1 MIMEF
6 GTMESIRVR
15 QHVGQDGILH
25 LNIPVGLVERE
36 VEVMVIYQPVL
47 SYAVVEEKALTP
59 VSKSLE
65 SLYGICADDFIV
77 IDDLGI
83 SESLDDELVGAFD

>member
-1 MIMEF
+1 MK
-6 GTMESIRVR
+6 SIKAR

-47 SYAVVEEKALTP
+47 SYAVIEEKALAP
-59 VSKSLE
+59 VCKSLE
-65 SLYGICADDFIV
+65 SLYGICAEDLIILDS
-77 IDDLGI
+77 LGI

>member
-1 MIMEF
+1 MEF
-6 GTMESIRVR
+6 GTMESIKVR
-15 QHVGQDGILH
+15 QHIGQDGILH

-36 VEVMVIYQPVL
+36 VEVMVIYQPVR
-47 SYAVVEEKALTP
+47 SYSVIQEKMLTP
-59 VSKSLE
+59 DWKSLE
-65 SLYGICADDFIV
+65 SFYGICADDLIV